1 MLIADARS
9 TQAALQK
16 YSDIKQSGSFEY
28 DVDEGTLN
36 QLGYHLLQSGR
47 KEDAIQ
53 IFKRNVEEYPKSS
66 NVYDSM
72 GEAYALRGKKN
83 RPSELGEIDRTGY

>member
-83 RPSELGEIDRTGY
+83 WPSELGEIDRTGS